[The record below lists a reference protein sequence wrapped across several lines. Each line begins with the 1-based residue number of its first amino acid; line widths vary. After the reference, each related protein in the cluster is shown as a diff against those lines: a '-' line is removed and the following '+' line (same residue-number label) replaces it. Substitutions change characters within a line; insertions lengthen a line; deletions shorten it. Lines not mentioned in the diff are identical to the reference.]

1 MKKLKTLIVQWARPQ
16 AGLYGVLVLATPSQ
30 AAERPRARENQ
41 EDG

>member
-1 MKKLKTLIVQWARPQ
+1 MKKLKNFFLRWSRGN

-30 AAERPRARENQ
+30 AAEPRAYQIR